1 MQDLLK
7 EAPEL
12 FLTGYMYVCLHTHAH
27 VFSLYTQPCGR
38 LLASRDTFLRVI
50 VGGCGGTGHFLST
63 GEQSIPLILHPKD
76 KAEMGG
82 RILEPDISMPP
93 GAWQAQGEV

>member
-38 LLASRDTFLRVI
+38 LLASRDNF
-50 VGGCGGTGHFLST
+50 
-63 GEQSIPLILHPKD
+63 
-76 KAEMGG
+76 
-82 RILEPDISMPP
+82 
-93 GAWQAQGEV
+93 